1 MPSTARGNHSS
12 LRSGSS
18 QSPEA
23 SSNRLLKA
31 TGKHIE
37 PQKQERNQLQGPGS
51 TWKPPCQGA
60 GLQGGPLTW
69 AESIVSSWM
78 CGRSHLLSW
87 GDGLCSLAPFS
98 RWKSRGPES
107 KYHLPQ
113 EQAFSKRVFSQILKS
128 QFAQLPGVYQKTRDE
143 GEERGWTDSQA
154 GWSQARRRVWTLSC
168 VGAASLHT
176 SVHTPMLL
184 RQL

>member
-1 MPSTARGNHSS
+1 MGGGGGAPLCLLDTTKALEFHGLCLFIKHLSSTICVPSTARGNHSS

-18 QSPEA
+18 RSPEA
-23 SSNRLLKA
+23 PSNTLLKA

-87 GDGLCSLAPFS
+87 GDRLCSLAPFS
-98 RWKSRGPES
+98 
-107 KYHLPQ
+107 
-113 EQAFSKRVFSQILKS
+113 
-128 QFAQLPGVYQKTRDE
+128 
-143 GEERGWTDSQA
+143 
-154 GWSQARRRVWTLSC
+154 
-168 VGAASLHT
+168 
-176 SVHTPMLL
+176 
-184 RQL
+184 